1 MNAQEHNQLTQFLKP
16 LTEVRLPNKDPEAE
30 KLILDAAKQQPD
42 ALYLLVQR
50 ALILEQALNNAKTQ
64 ISDLQSQLQSR
75 PSAAGERS
83 GFLSQDPWAQASVN
97 NGPGPSMGRYAEPR
111 YAPPQQNGGFLG
123 GGGSS
128 FLGNVATT
136 AAGVVAGSFLFQG
149 IENLFNDHHSSS
161 SWMDHAANHS
171 EPASESNTTINNFYG
186 DEAPESAMH
195 EANYTDYNADE
206 GAGEF
211 QDDSGESD
219 WI

>member
-16 LTEVRLPNKDPEAE
+16 LTEVRLSNKDPDAE

-50 ALILEQALNNAKTQ
+50 ALLLEQAVNSAKTQ
-64 ISDLQSQLQSR
+64 INDLQNQLQNRS
-75 PSAAGERS
+75 STAGERS
-83 GFLSQDPWAQASVN
+83 GFLSQDPWAQASAN
-97 NGPGPSMGRYAEPR
+97 NGPVPGTGRYAEPR
-111 YAPPQQNGGFLG
+111 YAPPQQNAGFLG

-136 AAGVVAGSFLFQG
+136 AAGVVAGSFLFHG

-161 SWMDHAANHS
+161 SWMDHSANHQEEPIS
-171 EPASESNTTINNFYG
+171 ENTTINNFYG
-186 DEAPESAMH
+186 DQAPESAMH
-195 EANYTDYNADE
+195 EANYTDYS
-206 GAGEF
+206 AGEDTGDF